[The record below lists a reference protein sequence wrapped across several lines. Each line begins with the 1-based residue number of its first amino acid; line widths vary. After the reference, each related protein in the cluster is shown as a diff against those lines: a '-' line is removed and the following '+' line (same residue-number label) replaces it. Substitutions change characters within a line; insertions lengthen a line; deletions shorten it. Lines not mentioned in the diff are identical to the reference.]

1 MWALFISTSFIE
13 ALHFPAEF
21 TMQVMN
27 YPNIVTQREK
37 CLPARGLNQLHKTL
51 VCDPREILTPNEV
64 KLLNRQ
70 LLDLQASLN
79 SDKKA
84 CDEAYPRPTIA
95 VALERRMQLG
105 STNGELIDYAAVYSY
120 YLLESWKLQ
129 GHCKSKLDRIIIF
142 YSADDGVLYT
152 MAGEYIRHRLPI
164 EDIRRVAVESSALF
178 RSSIYEGLLYVITQY
193 RKILSSGRGA
203 LYEGN

>member
-1 MWALFISTSFIE
+1 
-13 ALHFPAEF
+13 
-21 TMQVMN
+21 MN

-51 VCDPREILTPNEV
+51 VCDPREILTADEV

-70 LLDLQASLN
+70 LLDLQTSLN

-105 STNGELIDYAAVYSY
+105 S
-120 YLLESWKLQ
+120 
-129 GHCKSKLDRIIIF
+129 
-142 YSADDGVLYT
+142 
-152 MAGEYIRHRLPI
+152 
-164 EDIRRVAVESSALF
+164 
-178 RSSIYEGLLYVITQY
+178 SIYEGLVYVITQY